1 MGDRIFTNRTR
12 TTVALGA
19 LLFLRALSTA
29 LQADDPSGQI
39 DEAFFEKKIRPVLI
53 ERCHGCHSATGK
65 QQGNLRLDHPQGWLD
80 GGDSGPAIVPGKPEE
95 SLLLK
100 AVRYDADS
108 YQMPPD
114 EKLPDNVVADIASWI
129 ASGAPAP
136 AMESDPSARSSK
148 RIIDL
153 SKEREF
159 WSYQPPRRH
168 PHPSAVDHD
177 WSTDA
182 IDLHVRHQLSLKGL
196 EPNPAADRAAL
207 LRRISFDLTGL
218 PPTLE
223 ELDAF
228 ANDSHADAYERAVD
242 RLLASP
248 RFAERFGRHW
258 LDVVRYGESLT
269 LRGFIFPEAWRYR
282 DYVIDAMA
290 EDRPYDE
297 FVREHIAGDLMSSD
311 NLNERQRR
319 VVATTFWMLGNTN
332 LEEQDKKQ
340 LEMDVIDEQLDVMG
354 KAFMGQTLGCARC
367 HDHKFDPIPTRDYYA
382 LAGILKSAQALD
394 HENVSKW
401 KEVPLPLSNDENT
414 RFTENETA
422 IASLESQTKI
432 LKEEITKLVA
442 NGQGGSKPSAI
453 VAARDLPGIVVDDS
467 QAKKVGVWQASTHA
481 PSYVGEGYIHDQNGG
496 RGSKTVVFTPELP
509 ADGSYEVRLAYTH
522 GTNRASNAKATVFS
536 ADGEATKVIDQR
548 EAPGLDGHFVSLGT
562 YRCEAKGQ
570 NFVILSNE
578 DADGHVIADAVQWLP
593 VQSPSPDT
601 AKTAESPNKTPEQLA
616 AEQKIATKRESL
628 TTLEAEL
635 KQRRDPSLRR
645 PKVMTIVEQG
655 QGIDCAIC
663 VRGSV
668 HAQGAIAPRGFLQ
681 VVGNLELP
689 TAMPTDQS
697 GRLQLAQWITSPQH
711 PLTARV
717 MVNRVWH
724 WLFGQGLVRT
734 TDNFGTTGELP
745 SHPELLDELTLDFM
759 EDGWSIKRLV
769 RRIVLSRTYRSR
781 SANQAASAA
790 IDPENRLLWR
800 VNRRRLEAEEI
811 RDSIL
816 ALGQGLD
823 LEGRDPKE
831 RGATFPA
838 KLESDFGFV
847 DGSRKRSI
855 YLPAFRNA
863 VPDVLKVFDAADSS
877 LPTGARNVSTVAP
890 QALFL
895 TNSPWVR
902 QQATAMARRIL
913 DVETKH
919 GSPDE
924 VDRERLSQLFR
935 HALGREG
942 TPAEYD
948 AMLPLVAN
956 RPPSEQLPAWTDVCH
971 ALLASIDFRTRD

>member
-1 MGDRIFTNRTR
+1 MGECLFTTR
-12 TTVALGA
+12 ARFTVAIGAWLLVCAGSLG
-19 LLFLRALSTA
+19 LRA
-29 LQADDPSGQI
+29 DDAAGV
-39 DEAFFEKKIRPVLI
+39 DETFFEKRIRPILV
-53 ERCHGCHSATGK
+53 ERCYECHGASGK
-65 QQGNLRLDHPQGWLD
+65 RQGNLRLDHPQGWLD

-114 EKLPDNVVADIASWI
+114 EKLPESVVADIKAWI
-129 ASGAPAP
+129 ASGAPA
-136 AMESDPSARSSK
+136 AESSPSATSSK
-148 RIIDL
+148 RVIDL
-153 SKEREF
+153 PKERQF

-168 PHPSAVDHD
+168 PRPPAVDDD
-177 WSTDA
+177 WSGDA
-182 IDLHVRHQLSLKGL
+182 IDLHVRHKLGEKGL
-196 EPNPAADRAAL
+196 EPNPAADRATL

-218 PPTLE
+218 PPTPE
-223 ELDAF
+223 ELEAF
-228 ANDSHADAYERAVD
+228 ASDAHLDAYEQAVD

-248 RFAERFGRHW
+248 RFAERFARHW

-297 FVREHIAGDLMSSD
+297 FVREQIAGDLMESD
-311 NLNERQRR
+311 ALKERQRR

-340 LEMDVIDEQLDVMG
+340 LEMDVIDEQLDVLG

-367 HDHKFDPIPTRDYYA
+367 HDHKFDPIPTHDYYA
-382 LAGILKSAQALD
+382 LAGILKSAKALD

-401 KEVPLPLSNDENT
+401 KEVPVPLSPEEDA
-414 RFTENETA
+414 RFAENETA
-422 IASLESQTKI
+422 IAGLENQTKT

-442 NGQGGSKPSAI
+442 KGQGGGKASGI
-453 VAARDLPGIVVDDS
+453 VAAANLPGIVVDDS

-481 PSYVGEGYIHDQNGG
+481 PSYIGDGYIHDQNAG
-496 RGSKTVVFTPELP
+496 RGTKTVVFTPELP

-536 ADGEATKVIDQR
+536 ADGEAIKVIDQR
-548 EAPGLDGHFVSLGT
+548 QAPALDGHFISLGT
-562 YRCEAKGQ
+562 YRCEANGQ

-593 VQSPSPDT
+593 IQAASPE
-601 AKTAESPNKTPEQLA
+601 TAEPTKSPPKTPEQTA
-616 AEQKIATKRESL
+616 AEEELATKRESL
-628 TTLEAEL
+628 AAMEAEL
-635 KQRRDPSLRR
+635 KQRRDSSRRR

-668 HAQGAIAPRGFLQ
+668 HAQGAIAPRGVLQ
-681 VVGNLELP
+681 VVGDLEPL
-689 TAMPTDQS
+689 TMPADQS
-697 GRLQLAQWITSPQH
+697 GRLQLARWMTSPRH

-745 SHPELLDELTLDFM
+745 SHPELLDELALDFV
-759 EDGWSIKRLV
+759 EDEWSIKRLV
-769 RRIVLSRTYRSR
+769 RRIVLSRTYRSS
-781 SANQAASAA
+781 SANQSAA
-790 IDPENRLLWR
+790 AAVDPENRLLWR
-800 VNRRRLEAEEI
+800 INRRRLEAEEI
-811 RDSIL
+811 RDTIL
-816 ALGQGLD
+816 SLGEGLD
-823 LEGRDPKE
+823 LEGPDLEGRDIE
-831 RGATFPA
+831 ARGATFPA

-847 DGSRKRSI
+847 DTSRKRSV

-863 VPDVLKVFDAADSS
+863 VPDVLKVFDAADAS

-895 TNSPWVR
+895 ANSPWVR
-902 QQATAMARRIL
+902 QQAAAMAKRTL
-913 DVETKH
+913 DLE
-919 GSPDE
+919 SQD
-924 VDRERLSQLFR
+924 DRARLARLFR
-935 HALGREG
+935 QALGRDG
-942 TPAEYD
+942 TQAEYD
-948 AMLPLVAN
+948 AMLPLVAG
-956 RPPSEQLPAWTDVCH
+956 RSPSEQMSAWTDVCH